1 MAVTKDTESKF
12 RKQTEAG
19 LVACGDYL
27 RDHAAELADVF
38 AGGCID
44 WSIEFHHHTADEWNF
59 PQIDIRVN
67 KLDRGIIAAYYEN

>member
-1 MAVTKDTESKF
+1 MAMTKDTESKF
-12 RKQTEAG
+12 RTQTEAG

-67 KLDRGIIAAYYEN
+67 KLDRGIIAAYYED